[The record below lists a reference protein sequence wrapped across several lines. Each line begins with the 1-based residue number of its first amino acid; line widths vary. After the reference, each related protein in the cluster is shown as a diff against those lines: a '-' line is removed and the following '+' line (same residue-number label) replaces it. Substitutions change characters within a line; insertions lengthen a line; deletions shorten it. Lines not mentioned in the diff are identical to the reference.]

1 MATLTAAQIADYATK
16 AGFPQTEINTAVG
29 VALAESSGNP
39 KSHNDTPPDN
49 SYGLWQINMIGS
61 LGPARR
67 KQFGIS
73 SNDALF
79 DPATNAKAAYT
90 VWKGSGW
97 KAWTTYT
104 SGAYK
109 KYVPDKTLTGGD
121 VTPATAAANPVLSV
135 GSALNAFG
143 ATFLKGFE
151 NLGGIIFAVA
161 LIVVGFI
168 ILSRNTSGGKAA
180 IKAVKLGAIL

>member
-1 MATLTAAQIADYATK
+1 MANLTAAQLADYATK

-29 VALAESSGNP
+29 VALAESGGNP
-39 KSHNDTPPDN
+39 KAHNGTPPDN
-49 SYGLWQINMIGS
+49 SYGPWQINMYGS

-73 SNDALF
+73 SNDALY
-79 DPATNAKAAYT
+79 DPATNAKAAYAIYQ
-90 VWKGSGW
+90 GSGW

-104 SGAYK
+104 SGKYK
-109 KYVPDKTLTGGD
+109 QYVPDKSLVGTGITSD
-121 VTPATAAANPVLSV
+121 TASANPILSV

-151 NLGGIIFAVA
+151 NIGGIIFAVA

-168 ILSRNTSGGKAA
+168 ILSRNTAGGKAA
-180 IKAVKLGAIL
+180 AKAVKLGAIL